1 MKFRVLLAT
10 CLIGLT
16 SKAQVVNTGFVDTTG
31 GERLGKITLGACV
44 DLYANSS
51 GAGNTLPYMVSSAQN
66 NTFAVNLAMLD
77 IRYQT
82 AGIRARLVPAFGTY
96 MNANLANEPGTLK
109 NLLEAS
115 VGVRIS
121 QKHDVWLDAG
131 ILGSPYT
138 NETPV
143 SKDQIMYTRS
153 LSAENSPYYL
163 SGMKLGLPL
172 RKNIRFYTYLIN
184 GWQQIQDNNE
194 QLALGTQLEW
204 QVGKNH
210 LINWNTYIG
219 NEKSKAQP
227 QFDTRFFTDLY
238 WIGKFGKKWDASV
251 CVYAGSQRYSNYRK
265 FDSLMPPPDHGIFR
279 YKTWWNVNVQVKYS
293 FTAKT
298 SLSGRV
304 EWFDDGS
311 NIFQTPL
318 YQPEKAYR
326 TGSFGFCL
334 NRKVENNA
342 LLRLEYR
349 RFFTGSDNVSIYPF
363 DSGYRDN
370 LDMVSAAMCV
380 WF

>member
-1 MKFRVLLAT
+1 
-10 CLIGLT
+10 
-16 SKAQVVNTGFVDTTG
+16 
-31 GERLGKITLGACV
+31 
-44 DLYANSS
+44 
-51 GAGNTLPYMVSSAQN
+51 
-66 NTFAVNLAMLD
+66 
-77 IRYQT
+77 
-82 AGIRARLVPAFGTY
+82 
-96 MNANLANEPGTLK
+96 
-109 NLLEAS
+109 
-115 VGVRIS
+115 
-121 QKHDVWLDAG
+121 
-131 ILGSPYT
+131 
-138 NETPV
+138 
-143 SKDQIMYTRS
+143 
-153 LSAENSPYYL
+153 
-163 SGMKLGLPL
+163 
-172 RKNIRFYTYLIN
+172 
-184 GWQQIQDNNE
+184 
-194 QLALGTQLEW
+194 
-204 QVGKNH
+204 VGKNH

>member
-1 MKFRVLLAT
+1 MKYPILLAS
-10 CLIGLT
+10 CLLGLAL
-16 SKAQVVNTGFVDTTG
+16 KAQVVNTGFVDTSG
-31 GERLGKITLGACV
+31 GEHLGKITLGGFV
-44 DLYANSS
+44 DVYANSS
-51 GAGNTLPYMVSSAQN
+51 GAAKTLPYMVSSAQN

-96 MNANLANEPGTLK
+96 MNTNLANEPGTLK

-121 QKHDVWLDAG
+121 KKYNVWLDAG

-138 NETPV
+138 NENPV
-143 SKDQIMYTRS
+143 SKDQLMYTRS
-153 LSAENSPYYL
+153 LSAENAPYYL

-172 RKNIRFYTYLIN
+172 RKNLRFYTYLIN

-210 LINWNTYIG
+210 IINWNTYIG
-219 NEKSKAQP
+219 NEKSKVQP

-238 WIGKFGKKWDASV
+238 WIGKFGKKWDASA
-251 CVYAGSQRYSNYRK
+251 CVYAGSQRYSNYRR
-265 FDSLMPPPDHGIFR
+265 FDSLMPPIDHGTFH
-279 YKTWWNVNVQVKYS
+279 YKTWWNATVQLKYS
-293 FTAKT
+293 FTANT

-318 YQPEKAYR
+318 YQPEKGYR
-326 TGSFGFCL
+326 TGSYGFCL
-334 NRKVENNA
+334 NRRMENNA
-342 LLRLEYR
+342 MLRLEYR

-363 DSGYRDN
+363 GNGFRDN
-370 LDMVSAAMCV
+370 LDVVSASMCV